1 MKQLIVMIA
10 TILLGIAI
18 AVLVMG
24 LQDSAR
30 TLTTGATSKI
40 TNTFSSYMPAPGN

>member
-24 LQDSAR
+24 FQDSAR
-30 TLTTGATSKI
+30 TLTTGANNKI
-40 TNTFSSYMPAPGN
+40 TNTFSSYIPSGN

>member
-1 MKQLIVMIA
+1 MKKLIVMIA

-24 LQDSAR
+24 FQDSAR
-30 TLTTGATSKI
+30 SLTTGATNKI
-40 TNTFSSYMPAPGN
+40 TNTVSCYIPSGN